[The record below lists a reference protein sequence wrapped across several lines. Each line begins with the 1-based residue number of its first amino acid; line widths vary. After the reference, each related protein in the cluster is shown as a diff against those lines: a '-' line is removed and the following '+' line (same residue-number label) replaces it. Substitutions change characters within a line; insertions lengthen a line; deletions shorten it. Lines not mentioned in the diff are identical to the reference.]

1 MITTSEV
8 TRFIAAKDI
17 VIPYKTLEQAATEAD
32 GYKFQR
38 LGIGIYACVDG
49 DDANIIIEKMSPDT
63 DHDVPVIGCNCLEW
77 AQAQDQD
84 GCKHV
89 ATFQNRS
96 RKPTAKPDKRVVMD
110 LIAAGWTKDDRGDI
124 YPPDAELKAI
134 ADAERNTELDDVM
147 GSDWN
152 TEHPEGGQVQLFDGE
167 GQESATVPETTSDP
181 DGEDNDGDDPVP
193 PKAEKPEPGMM
204 SAACEWCGELIE
216 RKHAMELVGAI
227 EDHKK
232 ICPKRPEEQ
241 DFQPTPDDSKTET
254 TRPANIPDGSEL
266 IATGNPIPIKTNKP
280 KENKNMDETVNKVIT
295 EAEAIGAKDIDVKYV
310 EEKLAALKR
319 FKVVG
324 SEAVR
329 SVVSGILRSQ
339 GIKRPKGN
347 GGGHKSNELVTVDEI
362 DEADQWINLR
372 VKVVDLWHSE
382 HDSIKQIGLV
392 GDETGVIKFV
402 SWAKADLAE
411 IEKDKCYSI
420 ENVVTNEY
428 EERFSVAFTKNTTIT
443 EIAED
448 IVVGFT
454 TSEFTGVMVAVQN
467 GSGLIYRCSICNKAM
482 QKGTCKEHGKVDGV
496 HDLRIKGVL
505 DDGINVQGVLLN
517 RERTEALTGIT
528 LEAAVAMAQEALDA
542 EVVAER
548 MQGML
553 IGQYYTA
560 TGQDMGDTIL
570 VESIY
575 AIDKPVTK
583 EMIEA
588 LLKEA

>member
-49 DDANIIIEKMSPDT
+49 DDANIIIEKISPDT

-110 LIAAGWTKDDRGDI
+110 LIAAGWTKDDRGDMH
-124 YPPDAELKAI
+124 PPDAELKAI
-134 ADAERNTELDDVM
+134 ADAERTAELDDVM

-152 TEHPEGGQVQLFDGE
+152 TEHPEGGQVQLFDEE
-167 GQESATVPETTSDP
+167 GQEAGTVPETTSDP
-181 DGEDNDGDDPVP
+181 DGEDNEGGDPVP

-204 SAACEWCGELIE
+204 SAACEWCGELIQ
-216 RKHAMELVGAI
+216 RKHAADLMSAI

-232 ICPKRPEEQ
+232 ICPKRPEEHE
-241 DFQPTPDDSKTET
+241 PDVSKTET
-254 TRPANIPDGSEL
+254 TE
-266 IATGNPIPIKTNKP
+266 TNKP

-372 VKVVDLWHSE
+372 VKVVDIWHSE

-402 SWAKADLAE
+402 SWAKADLVE

-443 EIAED
+443 EISED

-505 DDGINVQGVLLN
+505 DDGIKVQGVLLN

-528 LEAAVAMAQEALDA
+528 LEAAITMAQEALDA

-553 IGQYYTA
+553 IGQYYIV
-560 TGQDMGDTIL
+560 TGQDMGDTLL
-570 VESIY
+570 VESIS

-583 EMIEA
+583 EEIEA